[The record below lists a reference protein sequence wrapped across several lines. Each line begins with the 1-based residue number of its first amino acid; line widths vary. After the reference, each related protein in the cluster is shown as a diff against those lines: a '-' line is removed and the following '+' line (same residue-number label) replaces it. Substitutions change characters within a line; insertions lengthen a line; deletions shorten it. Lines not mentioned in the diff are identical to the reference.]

1 MSPGSPLLLF
11 LFAPARSPGKECES
25 FFLPALFSPALFSPA
40 FFALIARS
48 CRLFLVEGLRFF
60 SAPFGEFPLVA
71 LSGVPVVPVAPGT
84 VPCVPIAPSKTPGT
98 DPGAPGATGPPPG
111 APVVAPGTP
120 AIPGTPPD
128 VPGDE
133 LPECVP
139 EPPPPWPWEGGA
151 GGCTLETLVTT
162 NPLFSL
168 PATCTS

>member
-25 FFLPALFSPALFSPA
+25 FFLPEFFSPALFPPA

-60 SAPFGEFPLVA
+60 SAPLGEFPLVA
-71 LSGVPVVPVAPGT
+71 SGAPEVPGVPVAPGT

-98 DPGAPGATGPPPG
+98 DPGAPGAPG
-111 APVVAPGTP
+111 VPVVA
-120 AIPGTPPD
+120 PGTPPD
-128 VPGDE
+128 VPGEDP
-133 LPECVP
+133 PECVP

-151 GGCTLETLVTT
+151 GGCTRERLVTT
-162 NPLFSL
+162 KPLLSL
-168 PATCTS
+168 PVTCTS